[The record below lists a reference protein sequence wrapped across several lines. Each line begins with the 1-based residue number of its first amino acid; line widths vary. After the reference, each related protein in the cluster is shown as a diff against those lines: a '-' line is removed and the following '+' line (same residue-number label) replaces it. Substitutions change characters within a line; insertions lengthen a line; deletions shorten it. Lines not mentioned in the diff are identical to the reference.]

1 MREETSEFY
10 CCTSSFVET
19 LPPNGVCSTMRS
31 EPITPSTS
39 RHQMSPKL
47 PSSPLHS
54 FSFDVFSFSV
64 TKIRFRALS
73 FQSSR
78 GLRPR
83 CLSDTSERCASPSPR
98 ATALHQP
105 GVHVRW
111 VAEPALW
118 PLLGACAH
126 PKGSR
131 ISCGESAGR
140 SHPRRPTYPICPHT
154 RLRSKTILFEQQTD
168 SYFGLRINV
177 CLFSHSA
184 TKSIER

>member
-1 MREETSEFY
+1 MASAL
-10 CCTSSFVET
+10 C
-19 LPPNGVCSTMRS
+19 TMRS

-64 TKIRFRALS
+64 LTKIWFIAPS
-73 FQSSR
+73 FKFSR
-78 GLRPR
+78 ELRPR

-118 PLLGACAH
+118 PLLHACAH
-126 PKGSR
+126 LKGSR

-140 SHPRRPTYPICPHT
+140 SHPRHPTYPICPHT
-154 RLRSKTILFEQQTD
+154 RLLRTKDNIL
-168 SYFGLRINV
+168 
-177 CLFSHSA
+177 
-184 TKSIER
+184 